1 MITET
6 SDKKELLTAIDE
18 SLSQLLQLLSAL
30 DEKGLNTVPYPDSW
44 TAGELL
50 RHVTKSTAGIAKA
63 MKQKGQPA
71 QRAEGE
77 RIAEIKSTF
86 LDFSLKMKSPEFI
99 VPEKGPYE
107 KEASIQE
114 LKAAF
119 TALAAN
125 TNETNLSEMVEGLPV
140 GAMTKLE
147 LLHFVLYHTQRHVH
161 QMKKIVAA
169 LNTKQE

>member
-6 SDKKELLTAIDE
+6 AGKKELLTAIDE
-18 SLSQLLQLLSAL
+18 SLSQLLQALSAL

-50 RHVTKSTAGIAKA
+50 RHITKSTGGIAKA
-63 MKQKGQPA
+63 MKQNGQPA

-107 KEASIQE
+107 KEASTQE

-125 TNETNLSEMVEGLPV
+125 TNEANLGEMVEGLPV

-147 LLHFVLYHTQRHVH
+147 LLHFALYHSQRHVH
-161 QMKKIVAA
+161 QMKKIAEA
-169 LNTKQE
+169 LNNQ